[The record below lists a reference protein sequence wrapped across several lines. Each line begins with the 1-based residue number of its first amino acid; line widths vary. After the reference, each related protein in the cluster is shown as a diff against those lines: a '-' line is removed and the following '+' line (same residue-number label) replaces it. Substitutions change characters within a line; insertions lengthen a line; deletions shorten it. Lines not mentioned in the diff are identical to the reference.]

1 MGIYTSGRVFG
12 IQIYRFNEN
21 DISETLF
28 EVKYDEIMSFQ
39 QMNEAYLFYNNLN
52 DKNEVRFKVYTE
64 CSSTL
69 DSTRH
74 DIMEWFPLHLESF
87 LKTFGA

>member
-1 MGIYTSGRVFG
+1 MGIYTSGRMFG
-12 IQIYRFNEN
+12 IQIYRYNEN

-52 DKNEVRFKVYTE
+52 DKKWSAF
-64 CSSTL
+64 
-69 DSTRH
+69 
-74 DIMEWFPLHLESF
+74 
-87 LKTFGA
+87 